1 VVESGGKMPA
11 FSGKY
16 YYVVDQKGRIILPAP
31 FREII
36 SSNYS
41 SKLYITNAPFDRC
54 LYIYPLE
61 EWNRLQDQVRTK
73 PRSDE
78 AIRFFLRRVIASAVE
93 VEMDKQGRVLIPAAL
108 REDANINTNV
118 VMAGQIERIELW
130 DRNEWD
136 ILFDP
141 SKIDRKSVEEKL
153 TSYGI

>member
-1 VVESGGKMPA
+1 MPA

-16 YYVVDQKGRIILPAP
+16 YYTVDPKGRIIIPAP

-41 SKLYITNAPFDRC
+41 SKLYITNAPFDKC
-54 LYIYPLE
+54 LYVYPLE
-61 EWNRLQDQVRTK
+61 EWNRLQEQVRTK

-78 AIRFFLRRVIASAVE
+78 AIRFFLRRVIASAIE
-93 VEMDKQGRVLIPAAL
+93 IEMDKQSRVLIPAAL

-118 VMAGQIERIELW
+118 VVVGQIERIELW

-136 ILFDP
+136 VLFDP
-141 SKIDRKSVEEKL
+141 AKIDKKSIEEKL
-153 TSYGI
+153 AAYGL

>member
-1 VVESGGKMPA
+1 MPA

-16 YYVVDQKGRIILPAP
+16 YYTVDPKGRIIIPAP

-36 SSNYS
+36 ASNYS
-41 SKLYITNAPFDRC
+41 SKLYITNAPFDKC
-54 LYIYPLE
+54 LYIYPME
-61 EWNRLQDQVRTK
+61 EWNKLQDQVRTK

-93 VEMDKQGRVLIPAAL
+93 VEMDKQGRVLVPIAL
-108 REDANINTNV
+108 REDASINGNV
-118 VMAGQIERIELW
+118 VMAGQIDRIELW

-141 SKIDRKSVEEKL
+141 AQIDRKSVEEKL
-153 TSYGI
+153 TAYGL

>member
-1 VVESGGKMPA
+1 VEESGGKMPA

-16 YYVVDQKGRIILPAP
+16 YYSVDLKGRIIVPAP

-41 SKLYITNAPFDRC
+41 SKLIITNAPFDKC

-61 EWNRLQDQVRTK
+61 EWNKLNEQVRTK
-73 PRSDE
+73 PRSDK

-93 VEMDKQGRVLIPAAL
+93 VSMDKQSRILIPAAL
-108 REDANINTNV
+108 REDASINTNV
-118 VMAGQIERIELW
+118 VLAGQIERIELW

-136 ILFDP
+136 TLFDP
-141 SKIDRKSVEEKL
+141 ARIDRESIEDKL
-153 TSYGI
+153 ASYGL

>member
-1 VVESGGKMPA
+1 MPA

-16 YYVVDQKGRIILPAP
+16 YYSVDLKGRIIVPAP

-41 SKLYITNAPFDRC
+41 SKLFVTNAPFDRC
-54 LYIYPLE
+54 LCIYPLE
-61 EWNRLQDQVRTK
+61 EWNRLHEQVRTK

-93 VEMDKQGRVLIPAAL
+93 VGMDKQGRILIPVAL

-118 VMAGQIERIELW
+118 VLAGQIERIELW

-136 ILFDP
+136 TLFDP
-141 SKIDRKSVEEKL
+141 ERIDRKLIEDKL
-153 TSYGI
+153 TSYGL

>member
-1 VVESGGKMPA
+1 VVESGGMMPA

-16 YYVVDQKGRIILPAP
+16 YYSVDLKGRIIVPAP

-41 SKLYITNAPFDRC
+41 SKLFVTNAPFDRC

-61 EWNRLQDQVRTK
+61 EWNRLHEQVRTK

-93 VEMDKQGRVLIPAAL
+93 VGLDKQGRILIPVAL

-118 VMAGQIERIELW
+118 VLAGQIERIELW

-136 ILFDP
+136 TLFDP
-141 SKIDRKSVEEKL
+141 ARIDRKSIEDKL
-153 TSYGI
+153 TSYGL

>member
-1 VVESGGKMPA
+1 MPA

-16 YYVVDQKGRIILPAP
+16 YNSVDLKGRIIVPAP

-41 SKLYITNAPFDRC
+41 SKLFVTNAPFDRC

-61 EWNRLQDQVRTK
+61 EWNRLHEQVRTK

-93 VEMDKQGRVLIPAAL
+93 VGLDKQGRILIPVAL
-108 REDANINTNV
+108 REDASINTNV
-118 VMAGQIERIELW
+118 VLAGQIERIELW

-141 SKIDRKSVEEKL
+141 ERIDRKSIEDKL
-153 TSYGI
+153 TSYGL

>member
-1 VVESGGKMPA
+1 MMPA

-16 YYVVDQKGRIILPAP
+16 YYSVDLKGRIIVPAP

-41 SKLYITNAPFDRC
+41 SKLFITNAPFDRC

-61 EWNRLQDQVRTK
+61 EWNRLHEQVRTK

-93 VEMDKQGRVLIPAAL
+93 VGMDKQGRILIPVAL
-108 REDANINTNV
+108 REDASINTNV
-118 VMAGQIERIELW
+118 VLAGQIERIELW

-136 ILFDP
+136 TLFDP
-141 SKIDRKSVEEKL
+141 ERIDKKSIEEKL
-153 TSYGI
+153 TSYGL

>member
-1 VVESGGKMPA
+1 MPA

-16 YYVVDQKGRIILPAP
+16 YYNVDPKGRIIVPAP

-41 SKLYITNAPFDRC
+41 SKLFITNAPFDRC

-61 EWNRLQDQVRTK
+61 EWNRLHEQVRTK

-93 VEMDKQGRVLIPAAL
+93 VEMDKQGRILIPAAL
-108 REDANINTNV
+108 REDAHVNTNV
-118 VMAGQIERIELW
+118 VLAGQIERIELW
-130 DRNEWD
+130 DRDEWD
-136 ILFDP
+136 SLFDP
-141 SKIDRKSVEEKL
+141 ARIDKKSIEEKL
-153 TSYGI
+153 TSYGL

>member
-1 VVESGGKMPA
+1 MVESGGMVPA

-16 YYVVDQKGRIILPAP
+16 YNSVDLKGRIIVPAP

-41 SKLYITNAPFDRC
+41 SKLFVTNAPFDRC

-61 EWNRLQDQVRTK
+61 EWNRLHEQVRTK

-93 VEMDKQGRVLIPAAL
+93 VGLDKQGRILIPVAL

-118 VMAGQIERIELW
+118 VLAGQIERIELW

-141 SKIDRKSVEEKL
+141 ERIDRKSIEDKL
-153 TSYGI
+153 TSYGL

>member
-16 YYVVDQKGRIILPAP
+16 YYVVDQKGRIIIPAP

-141 SKIDRKSVEEKL
+141 AKIDRKSVEEKL
-153 TSYGI
+153 TSYGL

>member
-1 VVESGGKMPA
+1 MPA

-16 YYVVDQKGRIILPAP
+16 YNSVDLKGRIIVPAP

-36 SSNYS
+36 STNYS
-41 SKLYITNAPFDRC
+41 SKLFITNAPFDRC

-61 EWNRLQDQVRTK
+61 EWNRLHDQVRTK

-93 VEMDKQGRVLIPAAL
+93 VGLDKQGRILIPVAL

-118 VMAGQIERIELW
+118 VLAGQIEKIELW

-136 ILFDP
+136 SLFDP
-141 SKIDRKSVEEKL
+141 ARIDKKSIEDKL
-153 TSYGI
+153 TAYGI

>member
-1 VVESGGKMPA
+1 MPA

-16 YYVVDQKGRIILPAP
+16 YYSVDPKGRIIIPAP

-41 SKLYITNAPFDRC
+41 TKLYITNAPFDRC

-61 EWNRLQDQVRTK
+61 EWNRLQEQVRTK
-73 PRSDE
+73 PKSDD

-93 VEMDKQGRVLIPAAL
+93 VEMDKQSRVLIPVAL
-108 REDANINTNV
+108 REDANIDTNV
-118 VMAGQIERIELW
+118 VIAGQIERIELW

-136 ILFDP
+136 SLFDL
-141 SKIDRKSVEEKL
+141 SKIDKKTIEEKL
-153 TSYGI
+153 SAYGL

>member
-1 VVESGGKMPA
+1 MPA

-16 YYVVDQKGRIILPAP
+16 YNSVDLKGRIIVPAP

-41 SKLYITNAPFDRC
+41 SKLFVTNAPFDRC

-61 EWNRLQDQVRTK
+61 EWNRLHEQVRTK

-93 VEMDKQGRVLIPAAL
+93 VGLDKQGRILIPVAL

-118 VMAGQIERIELW
+118 VLAGQIERIELW

-136 ILFDP
+136 TLFDP
-141 SKIDRKSVEEKL
+141 ARIDRKSIEDKL
-153 TSYGI
+153 TSYGL

>member
-1 VVESGGKMPA
+1 MPA

-16 YYVVDQKGRIILPAP
+16 YYSVDLKGRIIVPAP

-41 SKLYITNAPFDRC
+41 SKLFVTNAPFDRC

-61 EWNRLQDQVRTK
+61 EWNRLHEQVRTK

-93 VEMDKQGRVLIPAAL
+93 VGMDKQGRILIPVAL
-108 REDANINTNV
+108 REDASINTNV
-118 VMAGQIERIELW
+118 VLAGQLERIELW

-136 ILFDP
+136 TLFDP
-141 SKIDRKSVEEKL
+141 ARIDRKSIEDKL
-153 TSYGI
+153 TSYGL

>member
-1 VVESGGKMPA
+1 VVESGGMMPA

-16 YYVVDQKGRIILPAP
+16 YNSVDLKGRIIVPAP

-41 SKLYITNAPFDRC
+41 SKLFITNAPFDRC

-61 EWNRLQDQVRTK
+61 EWNRLHEQVRTK

-93 VEMDKQGRVLIPAAL
+93 VGLDKQGRILIPVAL

-118 VMAGQIERIELW
+118 VLAGQIERIELW

-136 ILFDP
+136 TLFDP
-141 SKIDRKSVEEKL
+141 ARVDRKSIEDKL
-153 TSYGI
+153 TSYGL

>member
-1 VVESGGKMPA
+1 VVESGGMMPA

-16 YYVVDQKGRIILPAP
+16 YNSVDLKGRIIVPAP

-36 SSNYS
+36 STNYS
-41 SKLYITNAPFDRC
+41 SKLFITNAPFDRC

-61 EWNRLQDQVRTK
+61 EWNRLHDQVRTK

-93 VEMDKQGRVLIPAAL
+93 VGLDKQGRILIPVAL

-118 VMAGQIERIELW
+118 VLAGQIEKIELW

-136 ILFDP
+136 SLFDP
-141 SKIDRKSVEEKL
+141 ARIDKKSIEDKL
-153 TSYGI
+153 TAYGI

>member
-1 VVESGGKMPA
+1 MPA

-16 YYVVDQKGRIILPAP
+16 YYSVDLKGRIIVPAP

-41 SKLYITNAPFDRC
+41 SKLFITNAPFDRC

-61 EWNRLQDQVRTK
+61 EWNRLHEQVRTK

-93 VEMDKQGRVLIPAAL
+93 VGLDKQGRILIPVAL

-118 VMAGQIERIELW
+118 VLAGQIERIELW

-136 ILFDP
+136 SLFDP
-141 SKIDRKSVEEKL
+141 ARVDRKSIEDKL
-153 TSYGI
+153 TSYGL

>member
-1 VVESGGKMPA
+1 MPA

-16 YYVVDQKGRIILPAP
+16 YYSVDLKGRIIVPAP

-41 SKLYITNAPFDRC
+41 SKLFITNAPFDRC

-61 EWNRLQDQVRTK
+61 EWNRLHEQVRTK

-93 VEMDKQGRVLIPAAL
+93 VGMDKQGRILIPVAL
-108 REDANINTNV
+108 REDASINTNV
-118 VMAGQIERIELW
+118 VLAGQIERIELW

-136 ILFDP
+136 TLFDP
-141 SKIDRKSVEEKL
+141 ARIDRKSIEDKL
-153 TSYGI
+153 TSYGL